1 MTTIVA
7 IPADVL
13 QERQQI
19 VLKAKNLQVV
29 DQPSYDE
36 AAHAL
41 NTAGFLEKRIADH
54 YEPMRVAT
62 KAAYDT
68 VLAAKKMDLEPV
80 LEVKAILSK
89 ATARY
94 SLEQE
99 RIRQAEQARLDR
111 LAVKE
116 AEAKRKA
123 EIEAARLAGASKAEI
138 KEIKMAPVEV
148 VSPTIDPTH
157 TQSRLVSKPIE
168 AWHAEVMGDEG
179 LLFLVKAVAEGKV
192 YKNLIQ
198 PNMVALN
205 QMARTFKDKLDVPGV
220 KAVCEHSTRVRSG
233 V

>member
-1 MTTIVA
+1 MTQLQA
-7 IPADVL
+7 IPTDVL

-19 VLKAKNLQVV
+19 VLRAKNLQIV
-29 DQPSYDE
+29 DQPTYDE
-36 AAHAL
+36 AALAH
-41 NTAGFLEKRIADH
+41 NTAGYLEKRIEDH

-68 VLAAKKMDLEPV
+68 VLKAKKMDLEPV

-89 ATARY
+89 ALARY

-99 RIRQAEQARLDR
+99 RIRRAEQDRLDK

-123 EIEAARLAGASKAEI
+123 EIEAAKLAGASRQEI
-138 KEIKMAPVEV
+138 KEIKMAPIEV

-157 TQSRLVSKPIE
+157 AQSRLVSKPIE
-168 AWHAEVMGDEG
+168 QWTAEVMGDEG
-179 LLFLVKAVAEGKV
+179 FMFLVKAVAEGKV
-192 YKNLIQ
+192 QAGLLL
-198 PNMVALN
+198 PNQVALN

-220 KAVCEHSTRVRSG
+220 KPVCEHRTAVRAG
-233 V
+233 I